1 MSVVEIEQL
10 KDRVFPKWLQ
20 TWYKRD
26 TNVEYVTHD
35 QFPNVMIGS
44 ILS

>member
-1 MSVVEIEQL
+1 MSVVEIEHL
-10 KDRVFPKWLQ
+10 KTGHSQ
-20 TWYKRD
+20 NGYKRD

-44 ILS
+44 ILP

>member
-1 MSVVEIEQL
+1 MSVAEIEQL
-10 KDRVFPKWLQ
+10 KLKTGYSQ
-20 TWYKRD
+20 NGYKRD

-44 ILS
+44 ILP